1 MEQTQRFL
9 DVPLKK
15 AFLCFRSLILLHFA
29 ESKLLSRKLVV
40 AVGSYETFHGF
51 PGWYL
56 WGEKFWQC
64 EIELQPWFPY
74 VILKIDLESFSEASY
89 DISLHQAIP
98 LSFFS
103 PEKCPDCF
111 CYFHNVP
118 PTKVTLSKAFNCFL
132 KYKFLA

>member
-1 MEQTQRFL
+1 M
-9 DVPLKK
+9 
-15 AFLCFRSLILLHFA
+15 ILLHFA
-29 ESKLLSRKLVV
+29 EAKLLSRKLVV

-89 DISLHQAIP
+89 DISPSSSHTTIIFL
-98 LSFFS
+98 
-103 PEKCPDCF
+103 
-111 CYFHNVP
+111 
-118 PTKVTLSKAFNCFL
+118 TGKVSRLLLLFP
-132 KYKFLA
+132 